1 MQQHIPIRMG
11 LQPLTIRNRNT
22 ANNNRI
28 ALAEGMNIKAL
39 TNSHNQLRENS
50 DIQNRLRI
58 KPARSRSAGT
68 VILILSGRPSTS
80 TGILPENS
88 IAEDSSVTGCLSL
101 SAVSNAETSME

>member
-11 LQPLTIRNRNT
+11 FQALTVRNGNT
-22 ANNNRI
+22 TNNNDI

-39 TNSHNQLRENS
+39 TNSHNQLRENPET
-50 DIQNRLRI
+50 QNRLRI

-68 VILILSGRPSTS
+68 VILILSGRPSTR

-88 IAEDSSVTGCLSL
+88 IAEDSSVTGCLSF
-101 SAVSNAETSME
+101 SALSNAETSME